1 MAITSSNL
9 NRFSEFFYGWKEKD
23 FFSIKLTYYFPPH
36 LTFVATLPLGIQNF
50 KFRLMPKTHAPETGT
65 ENWYQKTGTSF
76 LVPVFR
82 TR

>member
-1 MAITSSNL
+1 LEKYRDFRPTKLVYNIEISLIT
-9 NRFSEFFYGWKEKD
+9 KA
-23 FFSIKLTYYFPPH
+23 
-36 LTFVATLPLGIQNF
+36 VGIVV
-50 KFRLMPKTHAPETGT
+50 LMPKTHAPETGT